1 MSFRVHLEKEGRE
14 AWSREFDCSIE
25 LGRQRQGEPE
35 PISVVNDA
43 SGVRVIIAPMTE
55 VAIGRQQL
63 AIAPQGNGT
72 VLVRNTSSA
81 VPVRVN
87 GNRELPAK
95 QSEYFPMPVAFVVA
109 SLTIWLRQ
117 GEPES
122 VAGDA
127 QMQSLAN
134 VTLAPGRS
142 SRLWSSGSAVDSGR
156 SIATSSVENLL
167 RVLELTLDML
177 NSSKSPDEFYRRAA
191 HSMVKVLG
199 FDVGRVL
206 LFRNNEWP
214 EVATATTESTVEN
227 IGRVASRRILA
238 EVHATQK
245 AVWQNG
251 QEGHTGQSLANIGS
265 VLAVPILDESSHLV
279 AVLYGERMV
288 SLASLTQSVTNRD
301 ALVANLIAGAV
312 ASGISRMRLEQ
323 DASRLRHQ
331 FGQFFSPQL
340 VRRLE
345 TQPDMLNAREVD
357 ASMLFCDIRGF
368 SRISEKLGAARLFD
382 WIKDVLGELSE
393 CVTTRDGV
401 LVDYIGDE
409 LMAMWGPPDDQK
421 DHAVRAA
428 SAALDMLSRIP
439 KLNAR
444 WMAEVGIPLEISIGI
459 NSGLVQVG
467 NSGTVQKFKYGPLG
481 ENVNLASR
489 VRGATKYLKVHV
501 LITASTAEHLD
512 EDFCC
517 RRLCDARVV
526 NMSREIRL
534 YELSTQPESQVAT
547 LHANYD
553 EARKAFEGRE
563 FHKAVR
569 LLGNLL
575 DKHRDD
581 GPSQV
586 LLSRAVAALF
596 GEGEVAT
603 VWDLPG
609 K

>member
-1 MSFRVHLEKEGRE
+1 MSFRVHLEKDGRE
-14 AWSREFDCSIE
+14 AWSQEFDGPIE

-35 PISVVNDA
+35 PITAVRDA
-43 SGVRVIIAPMTE
+43 TGVRVIIAPMTE

-63 AIAPQGNGT
+63 AISPQGNGT

-87 GNRELPAK
+87 GHRELAAK
-95 QSEYFPMPVAFVVA
+95 GSEYFPMPVAFVVA
-109 SLTIWLRQ
+109 SLTIWLRP

-142 SRLWSSGSAVDSGR
+142 SRMWSGPQVDSGR
-156 SIATSSVENLL
+156 SIATSSIENLL

-177 NSSKSPDEFYRRAA
+177 NSSTNPEEFYRRAA
-191 HSMVKVLG
+191 HSMVRVLG

-206 LFRNNEWP
+206 VFRNNEWP
-214 EVATATTESTVEN
+214 EVATATAESNVEN
-227 IGRVASRRILA
+227 VGRIASRRILA

-245 AVWQNG
+245 AVWQNE
-251 QEGHTGQSLANIGS
+251 QEGHTGQSLANISS
-265 VLAVPILDESSHLV
+265 VLAVPILDESAHLV
-279 AVLYGERMV
+279 AVLYGERMF
-288 SLASLTQSVTNRD
+288 SMSQSMQSVTNRD

-312 ASGISRMRLEQ
+312 ASGLSRMRLEQ

-345 TQPDMLNAREVD
+345 TQPDMLKAREVD

-393 CVTTRDGV
+393 CVTSRDGV

-428 SAALDMLSRIP
+428 SAALDMLRRVP
-439 KLNAR
+439 TLNSR
-444 WMAEVGIPLEISIGI
+444 WMSEVGIPLEISIGI

-501 LITASTAEHLD
+501 LITASTAQHLD
-512 EDFCC
+512 EDYCC

-534 YELSTQPESQVAT
+534 YELSTHPESQVAT
-547 LHANYD
+547 LHAQYD

-575 DKHRDD
+575 DRHRDD

-596 GEGEVAT
+596 GDGEVAT